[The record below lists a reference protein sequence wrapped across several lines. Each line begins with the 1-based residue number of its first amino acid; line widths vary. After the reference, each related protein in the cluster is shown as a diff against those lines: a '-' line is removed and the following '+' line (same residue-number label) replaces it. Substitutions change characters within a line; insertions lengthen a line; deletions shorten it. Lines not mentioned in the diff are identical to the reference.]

1 MWRSTKTGADSRLPI
16 CFSIARDR
24 IMTGQTNSAQQS
36 ALVDGEIRLAGG
48 LGQRLFKLLKAID
61 NTGSI
66 NQAAREV
73 GLTYKGAW
81 EMIERANNMAS
92 TRLVRT
98 LVGGKQGG
106 GTLLSPAG
114 KAFLGLFVDLEREHR
129 QFLAMLNQRLAEN
142 QEILMLFKRSTMK
155 VSARN
160 QFFGAVIHVV
170 EDCVS
175 VTVVVELKGGET
187 IVATITRESATD
199 LGIAEGIEVMAL
211 VKAPQIMLVTD
222 FGGYRLSA
230 RNQLQGKVARIHQ
243 GEITGEV
250 VVELKG
256 GDSVAATVT
265 DESLGR
271 LGLAEGSPVT
281 VVFKS
286 GAVMLAVPA

>member
-1 MWRSTKTGADSRLPI
+1 
-16 CFSIARDR
+16 
-24 IMTGQTNSAQQS
+24 MTGQTNSAQQS

-61 NTGSI
+61 HTGSI

-92 TRLVRT
+92 TRLIKT

-106 GTLLSPAG
+106 GTHLSPAG
-114 KAFLGLFVDLEREHR
+114 KAFLGLFIDLEREHR
-129 QFLAMLNQRLAEN
+129 QFLTMLNQRLAQN

-155 VSARN
+155 ASARN
-160 QFFGAVIHVV
+160 QFFGTVIDVM
-170 EDCVS
+170 EDNLS
-175 VTVVVELKGGET
+175 VTVVVELKGGEN
-187 IVATITRESATD
+187 IVATITQESAID
-199 LGIAEGIEVMAL
+199 LAIAEGLEVMAL
-211 VKAPQIMLVTD
+211 VKAPQVMLVTD

-243 GEITGEV
+243 EGIAAEV

-265 DESLGR
+265 SEGLSN
-271 LGLAEGSPVT
+271 LGLAEGSPVI

-286 GAVMLAVPA
+286 GAVILAAPLPN